1 VDHQWT
7 RLLEDTA
14 IVKRMLVGTAN
25 EHMEDK
31 IVTAY
36 LQAHLYDPVRVHV
49 VVEEMGDTK
58 AMEDS
63 PELVREPSLEQ
74 PKELANVKQAITEPV
89 IAEEAIAEQGIME
102 QVILAA
108 AGPAVWAAAVASPEA
123 VALAERLSEMFPNT
137 PLDYLLHRCED
148 LAGHDSAIERFTEEL
163 LADSRPL
170 PGWLAAGQEA
180 GAGQS
185 GLGPGPGLPDPLQVW
200 ARERT
205 EQLQSMFPLVCPDH
219 LLAAVTRIT
228 GAEESVRAQ
237 QVTGADTAAF

>member
-1 VDHQWT
+1 MK
-7 RLLEDTA
+7 EAIAGEANMKKA
-14 IVKRMLVGTAN
+14 IV
-25 EHMEDK
+25 
-31 IVTAY
+31 
-36 LQAHLYDPVRVHV
+36 
-49 VVEEMGDTK
+49 
-58 AMEDS
+58 
-63 PELVREPSLEQ
+63 
-74 PKELANVKQAITEPV
+74 ELANVKQAITEPV

-180 GAGQS
+180 GAGRAGWGRGPASPTRSRS
-185 GLGPGPGLPDPLQVW
+185 GRGSAPSSCSPCSRSSAPTTCWP
-200 ARERT
+200 
-205 EQLQSMFPLVCPDH
+205 P
-219 LLAAVTRIT
+219 
-228 GAEESVRAQ
+228 
-237 QVTGADTAAF
+237 